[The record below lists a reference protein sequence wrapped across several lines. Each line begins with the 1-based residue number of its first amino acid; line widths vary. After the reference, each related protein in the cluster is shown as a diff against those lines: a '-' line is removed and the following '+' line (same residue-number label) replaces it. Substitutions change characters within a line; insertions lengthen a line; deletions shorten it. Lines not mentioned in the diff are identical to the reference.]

1 MADAS
6 VQQLTKDFADLKTTL
21 QELGHIGSAY
31 GKTAGIME
39 KTQGKLQATFRKNP
53 LVQVTKQFYGMGK
66 QVKLFHKVTSEL
78 TSVTKEQTEE
88 NMVSA
93 TGMTKLAIQ
102 MVSLTFIG
110 KRMAKQVK
118 NNVSLWR
125 RLTMA
130 MMGIMSIFL
139 LVIFAIA
146 LVSVAFQGAETPL
159 LDYTEGLGPIDTAL
173 KGLIFALTGEGEG
186 GFYGALNLSVTA
198 ITAAIPVY
206 ILFGGHAA
214 AAAASIVLVLGAY
227 QLVKKA
233 TDSSTAGFI
242 GATAML
248 LILIATFIIFK
259 LVIGGTALS
268 LAALGSTMMGALAL
282 GFLAVAL
289 ITLGFIGLYM
299 VLTDKVTGW
308 LAFAVTAIAA
318 AAIAAGIVIVFG
330 LGVVPFL
337 VIALIIIVVMMVIKH
352 WHAIWNGLGQF
363 ITGVGLF
370 LWEVGRILVAFVAGL
385 IATAWGFITALLGVA
400 ILFGGA
406 IIGIVLYPFLFVF
419 NVFRALWK
427 SFQVA
432 LTGGWKGIKSWLKSI
447 PGMVGKIAKD
457 TAVTVINKIIGI
469 YNAFADVM
477 SFEIPEWVPIIGGGE
492 FKLPHI
498 TKLAKGGIVNKPTLA
513 MVGEDGPEAVIP
525 LSKRNNPDGIGL
537 GGGRAP
543 ITININASGITDRT
557 DKRALAREIGEAIRE
572 EMNRGGRSH
581 GNRRGAL

>member
-1 MADAS
+1 MADAA

-53 LVQVTKQFYGMGK
+53 LVQVTKQFVGMGK

-78 TSVTKEQTEE
+78 TSISKEQTEE
-88 NMVSA
+88 NMKSA

-198 ITAAIPVY
+198 LAAAIPVY

-248 LILIATFIIFK
+248 LILVATFMIFK
-259 LVIGGTALS
+259 LVAAGTALT
-268 LAALGSTMMGALAL
+268 LTALGATMMGALAL
-282 GFLAVAL
+282 GFIAVGL
-289 ITLGFIGLYM
+289 ITFAFIGLYM

-308 LAFAVTAIAA
+308 LAFAVTVIAA
-318 AAIAAGIVIVFG
+318 AAMAAGLAIVFG
-330 LGVVPFL
+330 FGLVPFL

-352 WHAIWNGLGQF
+352 WHWLMDLGGSILTGIGWGLY
-363 ITGVGLF
+363 
-370 LWEVGRILVAFVAGL
+370 EMGRILIATVAGFIAL
-385 IATAWGFITALLGVA
+385 IWSFVTTILAVALL
-400 ILFGGA
+400 FGSTL
-406 IIGIVLYPFLFVF
+406 IGILLYPFLFVY
-419 NVFRALWK
+419 NVFSALWL
-427 SFQVA
+427 SFQGA
-432 LTGGWKGIKSWLKSI
+432 LGGGWKGIKSWLKSI

-457 TAVTVINKIIGI
+457 TAKTVINKILGI